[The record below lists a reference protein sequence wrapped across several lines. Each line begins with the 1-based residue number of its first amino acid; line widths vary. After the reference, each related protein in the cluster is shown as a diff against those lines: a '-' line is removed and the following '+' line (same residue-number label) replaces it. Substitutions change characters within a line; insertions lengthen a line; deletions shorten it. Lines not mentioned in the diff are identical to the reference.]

1 MNTKFGGFDRKL
13 ALCNVNVN
21 EQGTY
26 NYIYTVYI
34 GMLTLPLY
42 FVSLS
47 LYPKNPSG
55 SPSESAFEAPN
66 FTLAISGECI
76 QRGLRLPQTVSAV
89 DPLAVVSENSMKS
102 HQKNRE
108 RHALQCMNI

>member
-1 MNTKFGGFDRKL
+1 MNKVHIIIYILYTL
-13 ALCNVNVN
+13 VCLLYLC
-21 EQGTY
+21 
-26 NYIYTVYI
+26 
-34 GMLTLPLY
+34 TLFL
-42 FVSLS
+42 SLS